1 MTIEEFLEAL
11 RNSPESIQF
20 SEVMSVIEQNFQ
32 YQPTEFKHGEGETAV
47 IIHRRGLL
55 SFVGS

>member
-20 SEVMSVIEQNFQ
+20 SEVMSVIKQNF
-32 YQPTEFKHGEGETAV
+32 
-47 IIHRRGLL
+47 
-55 SFVGS
+55 